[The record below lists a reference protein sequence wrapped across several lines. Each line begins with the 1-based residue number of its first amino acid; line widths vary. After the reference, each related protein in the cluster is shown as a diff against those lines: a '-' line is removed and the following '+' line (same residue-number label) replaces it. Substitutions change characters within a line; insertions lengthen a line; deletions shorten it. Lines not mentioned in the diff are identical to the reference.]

1 MTRQSLTGS
10 KFPSNL
16 LVGSHCPSQWP
27 LDGHSRKIS
36 LVLLISF
43 EDQNLWS
50 LWPSFSSSMLVWFHS
65 QPIYSCRLDLVVG
78 WTLFFKEVLLC
89 LFRSTLLDTF
99 LKRTHSGCSFPSWL
113 LSCALHF
120 SEENPF
126 RVFLFQLTVELLYTF
141 LKSSTLF
148 WREPI
153 QGAPFPVGCWVALQS
168 NSEGGFRVSFSSWSW
183 VASPVMSW
191 VASLV
196 RSWVTSPVRSWVAS
210 LVEEL
215 GCKSG

>member
-1 MTRQSLTGS
+1 MIASFFGILLLSFLFLLAFFMRIKIFGLLIPLCLSFCWLARQSLTGS
-10 KFPSNL
+10 KFPSNP
-16 LVGSHCPSQWP
+16 LVGSH
-27 LDGHSRKIS
+27 
-36 LVLLISF
+36 
-43 EDQNLWS
+43 
-50 LWPSFSSSMLVWFHS
+50 WPSFSSSMLVWFHS

-113 LSCALHF
+113 LSCALRF

-126 RVFLFQLTVELLYTF
+126 RVLPFQLAVELC
-141 LKSSTLF
+141 STLF

-153 QGAPFPVGCWVALQS
+153 QGAPFPVGCWVVLCTFLKRTHS
-168 NSEGGFRVSFSSWSW
+168 GCSFSSWLFSCKSNYE
-183 VASPVMSW
+183 V
-191 VASLV
+191 
-196 RSWVTSPVRSWVAS
+196 
-210 LVEEL
+210 